1 MISSIMVTSIQNNDL
16 YDIGFGIGYILG
28 KIFPFLIFGAI
39 IFLIIKILKKK
50 SKK

>member
-1 MISSIMVTSIQNNDL
+1 MITSIQNKNL
-16 YDIGFGIGYILG
+16 YDTGFSIGYVLG
-28 KIFPFLIFGAI
+28 KIFPFLILGAI